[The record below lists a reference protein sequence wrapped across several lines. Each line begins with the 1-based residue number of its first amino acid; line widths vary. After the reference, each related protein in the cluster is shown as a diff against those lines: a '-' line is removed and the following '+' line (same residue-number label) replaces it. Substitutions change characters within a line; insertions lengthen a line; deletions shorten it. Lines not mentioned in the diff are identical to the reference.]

1 MSLVKLADVLGHE
14 TAIAELTRV
23 IAADRVPA
31 AILLLGPA
39 GIGKRALADAL
50 AARLLCTAGT
60 DDACGAC
67 AQCTR
72 IAGGAHPDLR
82 VVVRDADR
90 KDVRTEQVRELTRWL
105 SLTPLMAGRK
115 ISIID
120 GAHEVNEHGQ
130 NALLKTLEEPP
141 GRTVLLLTASAPSL
155 LLPTVRSRCRPV
167 LLDPLP
173 ASLVRRIIEAGGIA
187 ARDAETLASLA
198 EGSPGRAL
206 ALAGEDE
213 QEARQSV
220 LDTLPVLATLDAFEI
235 SKRAQ
240 DLARGAG
247 DAGLAVMLCW
257 YRDVLG
263 AALLGADAPLRLPA
277 HAADIRAAA
286 GRLEAAA
293 VLRQLEAVCDT
304 IRDIERNANR
314 TLAIETLLLW
324 LRQLE
329 RGDPAVLTTPAPW
342 TNIT

>member
-1 MSLVKLADVLGHE
+1 MKLGDVRGHDG
-14 TAIAELTRV
+14 AVGDLRRV
-23 IAADRVPA
+23 VAADRVPA

-39 GIGKRALADAL
+39 GIGKRTLADAL
-50 AARLLCTAGT
+50 AARLLCTAGG

-67 AQCTR
+67 AQCVR
-72 IAGGAHPDLR
+72 VAGGTHPDLR
-82 VVVRDADR
+82 VVTRDADR
-90 KDVRTEQVRELTRWL
+90 KDVRTEQIRDLTRWL

-115 ISIID
+115 VGIID

-155 LLPTVRSRCRPV
+155 LLPTVRSRCRQV
-167 LLDPLP
+167 RLEPL
-173 ASLVRRIIEAGGIA
+173 AAALVRDIIVAHGVEAEGA
-187 ARDAETLASLA
+187 DTLASLA
-198 EGSPGRAL
+198 DGSPGRAL
-206 ALAGEDE
+206 TLTGADE
-213 QEARQSV
+213 QKARQAV
-220 LDTLPVLATLDAFEI
+220 LATLPVLRTLDAAEI

-240 DLARGAG
+240 ELARGAA
-247 DAGLAVMLCW
+247 DAGLAVMLSW

-263 AALLGADAPLRLPA
+263 AGLLGPDAEPRLPG
-277 HAADIRAAA
+277 HAADVRAAA
-286 GRLEAAA
+286 ARLPPAA

-329 RGDPAVLTTPAPW
+329 RGDRAVLTTPAPW

>member
-14 TAIAELTRV
+14 TAVAELGRV

-31 AILLLGPA
+31 ALLLLGPA
-39 GIGKRALADAL
+39 GIGKRTLADAL
-50 AARLLCTAGT
+50 AARLLCEAGT
-60 DDACGAC
+60 DDACGVC
-67 AQCTR
+67 SQCTR
-72 IAGGAHPDLR
+72 VAVGTHPDLR

-90 KDVRTEQVRELTRWL
+90 KDVRTEQIRELTRWL

-115 ISIID
+115 VGIVD

-141 GRTVLLLTASAPSL
+141 GSTVLLLTASAPSL
-155 LLPTVRSRCRPV
+155 LLPTVRSRCRQV
-167 LLDPLP
+167 RLDPLP
-173 ASLVRRIIEAGGIA
+173 VALVRRIIETRSIEA
-187 ARDAETLASLA
+187 AESEVLASLA

-206 ALAGEDE
+206 ALAGPDE
-213 QEARQSV
+213 RQARQSV
-220 LDTLPVLATLDAFEI
+220 LETLPALRTLDAAEI

-240 DLARGAG
+240 ELARGAG
-247 DAGLAVMLCW
+247 DTGLAVMLSW

-263 AALLGADAPLRLPA
+263 AALLGPDAQLRLPG
-277 HAADIRAAA
+277 HAADVRTAA
-286 GRLEAAA
+286 GRLDAAA

-329 RGDPAVLTTPAPW
+329 RGDPAVRTNPAPW

>member
-1 MSLVKLADVLGHE
+1 MALVTLADVLGHE
-14 TAIAELTRV
+14 ATVAELRRV
-23 IAADRVPA
+23 IAAERVPA
-31 AILLLGPA
+31 AVLLLGPA

-60 DDACGAC
+60 DDVCGVC
-67 AQCTR
+67 PQCTR
-72 IAGGAHPDLR
+72 VAAGTHPDLR

-90 KDVRTEQVRELTRWL
+90 KDVRTEQIRELTRWL

-115 ISIID
+115 VGIVD

-141 GRTVLLLTASAPSL
+141 GRTVLILTASAPSL
-155 LLPTVRSRCRPV
+155 LLPTVRSRCRQV
-167 LLDPLP
+167 RLDPLP
-173 ASLVRRIIEAGGIA
+173 AALVRRIIEAHGTEPGE
-187 ARDAETLASLA
+187 AEVLASLA
-198 EGSPGRAL
+198 DGSPGRAL
-206 ALAGEDE
+206 ALAGPDE
-213 QEARQSV
+213 QQARRTV
-220 LDTLPVLATLDAFEI
+220 LEILPGLRALDAAEI
-235 SKRAQ
+235 SKRALE
-240 DLARGAG
+240 LARGAG
-247 DAGLAVMLCW
+247 DAGLAVMLAW

-263 AALLGADAPLRLPA
+263 AALLGPDAPLRLPT
-277 HAADIRAAA
+277 HAADVRAAA
-286 GRLEAAA
+286 GRADAVT

-329 RGDPAVLTTPAPW
+329 RGDPAVRSTPPW

>member
-1 MSLVKLADVLGHE
+1 MRLADVLGHE
-14 TAIAELTRV
+14 AAVAELRRV

-31 AILLLGPA
+31 ALLLLGPA
-39 GIGKRALADAL
+39 GVGKRTLADAL
-50 AARLLCTAGT
+50 AARLLCATPA
-60 DDACGAC
+60 DDACGVC
-67 AQCTR
+67 PQCTR
-72 IAGGAHPDLR
+72 VAGGTHPDLR

-90 KDVRTEQVRELTRWL
+90 KDVRTEQIRELTRWL

-115 ISIID
+115 VGIVD

-141 GRTVLLLTASAPSL
+141 GRTVLILTASAPSL
-155 LLPTVRSRCRPV
+155 VLPTVRSRCRQV
-167 LLDPLP
+167 RLDPLP
-173 ASLVRRIIEAGGIA
+173 AALVRRLVE
-187 ARDAETLASLA
+187 ARDIDEAEVLASLA

-213 QEARQSV
+213 QKARRAILEA
-220 LDTLPVLATLDAFEI
+220 LPSLRTLDAAEV

-240 DLARGAG
+240 ELARGAG
-247 DAGLAVMLCW
+247 DAGLAVMLSW
-257 YRDVLG
+257 YRDVLET
-263 AALLGADAPLRLPA
+263 ALLGPDATLRLPA
-277 HAADIRAAA
+277 HAADTRAAA
-286 GRLEAAA
+286 GRLDAAV

-324 LRQLE
+324 LRQVE
-329 RGDPAVLTTPAPW
+329 RGDPAMRDNPAPW

>member
-1 MSLVKLADVLGHE
+1 MRLADVLGHE
-14 TAIAELTRV
+14 AAVAELGRA

-31 AILLLGPA
+31 ALLLLGPA

-50 AARLLCTAGT
+50 AARLLCAAGS
-60 DDACGAC
+60 DDACGTC
-67 AQCTR
+67 PQCTR
-72 IAGGAHPDLR
+72 VAGGTHPDLR
-82 VVVRDADR
+82 VVVRDPDR

-115 ISIID
+115 VGIVD

-141 GRTVLLLTASAPSL
+141 GRTVLVLTASAPSL
-155 LLPTVRSRCRPV
+155 VLPTVRSRCRQIR
-167 LLDPLP
+167 LDPLP
-173 ASLVRRIIEAGGIA
+173 APLVRRIIEAHGIEPGE
-187 ARDAETLASLA
+187 AEVLASLA

-206 ALAGEDE
+206 ALAGDDE
-213 QEARQSV
+213 RQARRTV
-220 LDTLPVLATLDAFEI
+220 LEMLPALRTLDAAEV

-240 DLARGAG
+240 ELARGAG
-247 DAGLAVMLCW
+247 DAGLAVVLAW
-257 YRDVLG
+257 YRDVLE
-263 AALLGADAPLRLPA
+263 AALLGPDATLRFPA
-277 HAADIRAAA
+277 HAAETRAAA
-286 GRLEAAA
+286 GRLDAAA

-324 LRQLE
+324 LRQVE
-329 RGDPAVLTTPAPW
+329 RGDPAVRENPAPW

>member
-1 MSLVKLADVLGHE
+1 MKLADVLGHDG
-14 TAIAELTRV
+14 AVAELRRV
-23 IAADRVPA
+23 IAAGRVPA

-50 AARLLCTAGT
+50 AARLLCTAEG
-60 DDACGAC
+60 DDACGVC
-67 AQCTR
+67 AQCVR
-72 IAGGAHPDLR
+72 VAGGTHPDLR
-82 VVVRDADR
+82 VVLRDADR

-115 ISIID
+115 VGIFD

-141 GRTVLLLTASAPSL
+141 GSTVLLLTASAPSL
-155 LLPTVRSRCRPV
+155 LLPTVRSRCRQV
-167 LLDPLP
+167 RLEPLP
-173 ASLVRRIIEAGGIA
+173 APLVRDIIVAKGVEAS
-187 ARDAETLASLA
+187 DADALASLA

-206 ALAGEDE
+206 ALTGADE
-213 QEARQSV
+213 QKARQA
-220 LDTLPVLATLDAFEI
+220 VLATLPELRTLDATEI

-240 DLARGAG
+240 ELARGAA
-247 DAGLAVMLCW
+247 DTGLAVMLAW

-263 AALLGADAPLRLPA
+263 AALLGPDAELRLAA
-277 HAADIRAAA
+277 HAAGLRAAA
-286 GRLEAAA
+286 ARLAPAA

-329 RGDPAVLTTPAPW
+329 RGDPAVLNTPAPW

>member
-1 MSLVKLADVLGHE
+1 MRLADVRGHDG
-14 TAIAELTRV
+14 AVAELRRV

-50 AARLLCTAGT
+50 TARLLCTAGG
-60 DDACGAC
+60 DDACGVC
-67 AQCTR
+67 AQCVR
-72 IAGGAHPDLR
+72 VVAGTHPDLR
-82 VVVRDADR
+82 VVTRDADR

-115 ISIID
+115 VGIID

-155 LLPTVRSRCRPV
+155 LLPTVRSRCRQV
-167 LLDPLP
+167 RLEPL
-173 ASLVRRIIEAGGIA
+173 AAALVRDIINTHGVDAT
-187 ARDAETLASLA
+187 DAEALASLA
-198 EGSPGRAL
+198 DGSPGRAL
-206 ALAGEDE
+206 ALTGADE
-213 QEARQSV
+213 QKARQAV
-220 LDTLPVLATLDAFEI
+220 LATLPVLRSLDAGEI

-240 DLARGAG
+240 ELARGAA
-247 DAGLAVMLCW
+247 DAGLAVMLSW

-263 AALLGADAPLRLPA
+263 AGLLGPDAELRLPA
-277 HAADIRAAA
+277 HAADLRAAA
-286 GRLEAAA
+286 TRLPPAA

-329 RGDPAVLTTPAPW
+329 RGDPAVLTTPPPW

>member
-1 MSLVKLADVLGHE
+1 MPLVRLADVLGHE
-14 TAIAELTRV
+14 AAIAELARG

-60 DDACGAC
+60 ADACGAC

-72 IAGGAHPDLR
+72 IAGGTHPDLR

-90 KDVRTEQVRELTRWL
+90 KDVRTEQIRELTRWL

-115 ISIID
+115 IGIID

-155 LLPTVRSRCRPV
+155 LLPTVRSRCRQV
-167 LLDPLP
+167 RLDPLP
-173 ASLVRRIIEAGGIA
+173 AALVRQIIEAHGIE
-187 ARDAETLASLA
+187 ARDAEPLASLA

-206 ALAGEDE
+206 ALAGADE
-213 QEARQSV
+213 QEARRAV
-220 LDTLPVLATLDAFEI
+220 LDMLPVLRTLDAGEI

-240 DLARGAG
+240 ELARGAG
-247 DAGLAVMLCW
+247 DAGLAVMLSW

-263 AALLGADAPLRLPA
+263 AALLGPDALLRLPA
-277 HAADIRAAA
+277 QATEIRAAA
-286 GRLEAAA
+286 ARLDPAA

-329 RGDPAVLTTPAPW
+329 RGDPTVLTTPAPW

>member
-1 MSLVKLADVLGHE
+1 MSLVRLADVLGHD
-14 TAIAELTRV
+14 AAVAELRRV
-23 IAADRVPA
+23 IALDRVPA
-31 AILLLGPA
+31 AVLLLGPA
-39 GIGKRALADAL
+39 GVGKRALADAL
-50 AARLLCTAGT
+50 AAHLLCAAGA
-60 DDACGAC
+60 DDACGTC
-67 AQCTR
+67 AQCVR
-72 IAGGAHPDLR
+72 IAAGTHPDLR

-90 KDVRTEQVRELTRWL
+90 KDVRTEQIRELTRWL

-115 ISIID
+115 VAIVD

-141 GRTVLLLTASAPSL
+141 GHTVLLLTASAPSL
-155 LLPTVRSRCRPV
+155 LLPTVRSRCRQV
-167 LLDPLP
+167 RLEPLP
-173 ASLVRRIIEAGGIA
+173 AALVRQVIA
-187 ARDAETLASLA
+187 ARGIEPGEAEILASLA

-206 ALAGEDE
+206 ALAGPDE
-213 QEARQSV
+213 QEARQTV
-220 LDTLPVLATLDAFEI
+220 LETLPVLRTLDAWEI

-240 DLARGAG
+240 ELARGAG
-247 DAGLAVMLCW
+247 DAGLAVMLSW

-263 AALLGADAPLRLPA
+263 AALLGPDAPLRLPA
-277 HAADIRAAA
+277 HASHVRAAA
-286 GRLEAAA
+286 ARLDAAA

-324 LRQLE
+324 LRQVE

>member
-1 MSLVKLADVLGHE
+1 MPLVKLADVLGHE
-14 TAIAELTRV
+14 AAVAELGRV

-31 AILLLGPA
+31 ALLLLGPA

-60 DDACGAC
+60 DDACGGCPQC
-67 AQCTR
+67 AR
-72 IAGGAHPDLR
+72 VAGGTHPDLR

-90 KDVRTEQVRELTRWL
+90 KDVRTEQIRELTRWF

-115 ISIID
+115 VGIVD

-141 GRTVLLLTASAPSL
+141 SRTVLILTASAPSL
-155 LLPTVRSRCRPV
+155 LLPTVRSRCRQV
-167 LLDPLP
+167 RLDPLP
-173 ASLVRRIIEAGGIA
+173 AALVRRIIEARGIEA
-187 ARDAETLASLA
+187 AEAEVLASLA
-198 EGSPGRAL
+198 EGSPGLAL
-206 ALAGEDE
+206 ALAGPDE
-213 QEARQSV
+213 QQARRSV
-220 LDTLPVLATLDAFEI
+220 LEMLPALRSLDAADI
-235 SKRAQ
+235 SKQAQ
-240 DLARGAG
+240 DLARGAC
-247 DAGLAVMLCW
+247 DAGLAVMLAW

-263 AALLGADAPLRLPA
+263 ASLLGPEAPLRLQS
-277 HAADIRAAA
+277 HAVDVRAAA
-286 GRLEAAA
+286 GRLDATA

-329 RGDPAVLTTPAPW
+329 RGDPAVRANPAPW

>member
-1 MSLVKLADVLGHE
+1 MSLVRLADVLGHD
-14 TAIAELTRV
+14 AAVAELVRV
-23 IAADRVPA
+23 IVADRVPPA
-31 AILLLGPA
+31 VLLLGPA

-60 DDACGAC
+60 DDACGLC
-67 AQCTR
+67 PQCTR
-72 IAGGAHPDLR
+72 IAGGTHPDLR
-82 VVVRDADR
+82 VVVRDPDR
-90 KDVRTEQVRELTRWL
+90 KDVRTEQIRELTRWL
-105 SLTPLMAGRK
+105 SLTPLMATRK
-115 ISIID
+115 VGIVD

-155 LLPTVRSRCRPV
+155 LLPTVRSRCRQV
-167 LLDPLP
+167 RLDPLP
-173 ASLVRRIIEAGGIA
+173 AALVRRVIEARGIEGG
-187 ARDAETLASLA
+187 DAEMLASLA
-198 EGSPGRAL
+198 EGSPGRAM
-206 ALAGEDE
+206 ALAGDDE
-213 QEARQSV
+213 KEARQSV
-220 LDTLPVLATLDAFEI
+220 LETLPVLRTLDAADI

-240 DLARGAG
+240 ELARGAG
-247 DAGLAVMLCW
+247 EAGLAVMLAW

-263 AALLGADAPLRLPA
+263 AALLGTDAPLRLA
-277 HAADIRAAA
+277 GHAAEVRAAA
-286 GRLEAAA
+286 GRLDAGA

-329 RGDPAVLTTPAPW
+329 RDDPAVRTTPAPW